1 MGKHIHSIFD
11 KLVQRQ
17 EREIRLGQRA
27 KALWLTG
34 LSSAGKSTIAT
45 GLERR
50 LFEEGF
56 IAQVLDG
63 DNLRGGINN
72 NLGFS
77 AEDRLENIRR
87 VAEVAKLYLNGG
99 MITINSFI
107 SPSREMRERAKSII
121 GEADFLEIY
130 INAPLDVC
138 EQRDVKGLYKKARSG
153 EIKDFTG
160 VDAPYEAPDSPALE
174 IRTAETTVEQ
184 AVEAVFRFILPHI
197 SLNP

>member
-1 MGKHIHSIFD
+1 MGKHIHSISD
-11 KLVQRQ
+11 QLVQRR
-17 EREIRLGQRA
+17 EREKRLGQHA

-56 IAQVLDG
+56 FAQVLDG

-77 AEDRLENIRR
+77 ADDRLENIRR
-87 VAEVAKLYLNGG
+87 VAEVAKLYLSGG
-99 MITINSFI
+99 VITINSFI
-107 SPSREMRERAKSII
+107 SPSREMRDRAKSII

-130 INAPLDVC
+130 INAPLAVC
-138 EQRDVKGLYKKARSG
+138 EQRDVKGLYKKARLG

-160 VDAPYEAPDSPALE
+160 VDAPYEAPGSPALE

-184 AVEAVFRFILPHI
+184 AVDAVFRFILPHI